1 MLKPTIFYDMDNT
14 LALFSIKGSEDEA
27 LEEMFEK
34 GFFRNLPVL
43 ENAVIALKALQMMGF
58 DVRILSACVDS
69 PYCKAEKIEWLEEH
83 FPFVP
88 KEKIH
93 LMEVGQNKAE
103 IIQNQGLAVYGNYLV
118 DDYSKN
124 LHQWADYG
132 GIPVKK
138 RFSNKNGWENVVRNH
153 LDIFEIVL

>member
-1 MLKPTIFYDMDNT
+1 MKTIFYDMDNT
-14 LALFSIKGSEDEA
+14 LALFSIKGEEGQA
-27 LEEMFEK
+27 LEKMFEK

-43 ENAVIALKALQMMGF
+43 ENSIIALKVLVKSGF

-83 FPFVP
+83 FPFIP

-103 IIQNQGLAVYGNYLV
+103 IIQNEGLTVNGSYLV

-124 LHQWADYG
+124 LQQWLEYG
-132 GIPVKK
+132 GIPIKK
-138 RFSNKNGWENVVRNH
+138 RFSNKKGWENVVRNH
-153 LDIFEIVL
+153 LDIFEILFR

>member
-1 MLKPTIFYDMDNT
+1 MKTIFYDMDNT
-14 LALFSIKGSEDEA
+14 LALFSIKGQEGES
-27 LEEMFEK
+27 LEKMFEK

-43 ENAVIALKALQMMGF
+43 ENAVIALKVLVKSGF

-69 PYCKAEKIEWLEEH
+69 PFCKREKMEWLEEH
-83 FPFVP
+83 FSFIP
-88 KEKIH
+88 KDKIH

-103 IIQNQGLAVYGNYLV
+103 VMKAQGVPVTGTYLV

-124 LHQWADYG
+124 LHQWADNG

-138 RFSNKNGWENVVRNH
+138 RFSEKNGWEFLVRNH
-153 LDIFEIVL
+153 LDIFEILFK